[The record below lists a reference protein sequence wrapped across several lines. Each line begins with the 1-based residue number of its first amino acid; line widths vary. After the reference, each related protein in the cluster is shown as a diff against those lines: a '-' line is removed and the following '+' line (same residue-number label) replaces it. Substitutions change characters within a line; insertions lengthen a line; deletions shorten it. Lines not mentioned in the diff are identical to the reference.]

1 MQVHPGIAH
10 AVSRLCAFMAKPTHE
25 VYAMAKRVLTWLRD
39 RIHIGVTYGDPRI
52 TCIEDLLPRGAAKKP
67 LDPERDFSLAC
78 TVDSDLNGRSIKAM
92 TADQA
97 QQSPPDR
104 ASSRSQLGYELSL
117 AGGSFEAVSRRQHS
131 VALDTA
137 AAELFAASTAAA
149 HLINITG
156 VLRFLSFGVLG
167 NDPVPMWCDNEAC
180 CLVTRDASSLKRLAY
195 IARRVRFIQ
204 ELEAR
209 RVISIQN
216 IEGIKNPADVLTKYL
231 GKPDYNRYTSRLYNG
246 AVDPESHTCNA
257 ASAQRRKGGV

>member
-1 MQVHPGIAH
+1 
-10 AVSRLCAFMAKPTHE
+10 
-25 VYAMAKRVLTWLRD
+25 
-39 RIHIGVTYGDPRI
+39 
-52 TCIEDLLPRGAAKKP
+52 
-67 LDPERDFSLAC
+67 
-78 TVDSDLNGRSIKAM
+78 M

-231 GKPDYNRYTSRLYNG
+231 GKPDYIRYTSRLYNG

>member
-1 MQVHPGIAH
+1 MLPH
-10 AVSRLCAFMAKPTHE
+10 A
-25 VYAMAKRVLTWLRD
+25 
-39 RIHIGVTYGDPRI
+39 
-52 TCIEDLLPRGAAKKP
+52 
-67 LDPERDFSLAC
+67 
-78 TVDSDLNGRSIKAM
+78 DSDLSGRGLKAM
-92 TADQA
+92 SADDA
-97 QQSPPDR
+97 RRNPPDR
-104 ASSRSQLGYELSL
+104 ASSRSQLGYEFSL

-156 VLRFLSFGVLG
+156 VLRFLSFGILG
-167 NDPVPMWCDNEAC
+167 NDPVPMWCDNDAC

-209 RVISIQN
+209 RIISIQN
-216 IEGIKNPADVLTKYL
+216 IEGTANPADVLTKYL
-231 GKPDYNRYTSRLYNG
+231 GKPDYLRYTSRLYNRD
-246 AVDPESHTCNA
+246 VDSEPRTCTA